1 MSQFGPSLMMQAA
14 SLGDAGSAV
23 IVSTKTLTTK
33 KTLA

>member
-1 MSQFGPSLMMQAA
+1 MSQFDPSLTMQAA
-14 SLGDAGSAV
+14 PFGDAGSPV